1 MITTKVTWK
10 DYKQILDLH
19 KAKYFTKA
27 VELAGASYE
36 DPVSWQELPNGDY
49 EITRAWP
56 TVETAEAF
64 LSYVRQEEESKLLV
78 SAELFSQ

>member
-10 DYKQILDLH
+10 DYKQILDQH
-19 KAKYFTKA
+19 KLKYFSKA
-27 VELAGASYE
+27 VELAGTEYE
-36 DPVSWQELPNGDY
+36 NPVSWQEFDNGDY

-78 SAELFSQ
+78 SAVLSSQ

>member
-19 KAKYFTKA
+19 KAKYFNKA

-49 EITRAWP
+49 EIVRAWP

-64 LSYVRQEEESKLLV
+64 LSYCRQEEESGLLV
-78 SAELFSQ
+78 SAVLSSQ